1 MSTALNTD
9 KVNLQIRTCIQKVA
23 TGPEYSKDLPME
35 DARQAMASILQGD
48 ADPIQTAILLI
59 ALRMKRETDEENRGI
74 LRALIDAGDIATADV
89 DQVVDIADPY
99 DGYGRG
105 LPASPFLAPVLA
117 SCGLHAVS
125 HGLDTVGPKFGI
137 THRKVLKAAG
147 INVEMSS
154 SEAAARLADNGPGW
168 AYVDQRAFCK
178 PLHDLI
184 PLRTIMVKRSVLTT
198 VEVLLGPVRGK
209 RKTHLITGFVHKA
222 YPPIY
227 ASLAREAGFD
237 SAAIIR
243 GVEGGIIPSL
253 QQPAR
258 VFEYHDMGEEAPFEV
273 VPTSLGIQQETR
285 AVPLPQDLPP
295 AKPGDEIAI
304 TFDSDAAAAIAAEKG
319 TEALKGKS
327 GPTRDSLVY
336 AGAIVLYHLRRAES
350 LEAAADQIRGVLDS
364 GEANSRFEA
373 ALG

>member
-1 MSTALNTD
+1 MDTAVNTSNI
-9 KVNLQIRTCIQKVA
+9 NLQIRGCIQKVA
-23 TGPEYSKDLPME
+23 TGPEYSKNLSLE
-35 DARQAMASILQGD
+35 DSQDAMRAILQGN
-48 ADPIQTAILLI
+48 ADPVQTAILLI
-59 ALRMKRETDEENRGI
+59 ALRMKRETDEENRGV
-74 LRALIDAGDIATADV
+74 LRALIDAADITTAEADT
-89 DQVVDIADPY
+89 VVDIADPY

-117 SCGLHAVS
+117 ACGLPAVA
-125 HGLDTVGPKFGI
+125 HGLDSVGPKYGI

-147 INVEMSS
+147 FKVDRPPA
-154 SEAAARLADNGPGW
+154 EAAAQLAESGPGW
-168 AYVDQRAFCK
+168 TYVDQKAFCK

-198 VEVLLGPVRGK
+198 VEVLLGPIRG
-209 RKTHLITGFVHKA
+209 RSKTHLITGFVHKA

-258 VFEYHDMGEEAPFEV
+258 VFEYHDKGEEAPFDLD
-273 VPTSLGIQQETR
+273 PTLLGIEQDTR
-285 AVPLPQDLPP
+285 AVPLPADLPP

-304 TFDSDAAAAIAAEKG
+304 TFDSDAAAAIAMERG
-319 TEALKGKS
+319 VDALKGKN

-336 AGAIVLYHLRRAES
+336 AGAIVLYHLRRADS
-350 LEAAADQIRGVLDS
+350 LMAAADQIRGVLES
-364 GEANSRFEA
+364 GEALSRFEA